1 VSTTA
6 ALLSAGVVAF
16 AGITMVLAPAVTKPT
31 VPFGVR
37 VPPERTRAPSVTAA
51 RHLYTVRAAAV
62 AACCTTAA
70 FLLPAGTSSWVSR
83 LILLLELAAGLGCQ
97 QLARRQVTAAKRAE
111 QWFTGRRQVV
121 VADTG
126 WRADPPRFPGRWLL
140 PALAVIAVTTVT
152 GVLRYPDLPAWLS
165 ITGGRLAS
173 KSPASA
179 FAPVIGMGYVTALWT
194 GLLLLAYRARPDLE
208 AADPAASAAR
218 YRVFLGRAAK
228 AVLALVACVNLSL
241 LLSALRTWRLLPLS
255 GDAAALVLAPFAAGL
270 ITVVIVLNRSGQGGF
285 RLARLSAQ
293 PAAPGPAD
301 RDDDRFWKA
310 GLLYVNRGDPA
321 LVVAARFGAGWTL
334 NLANP
339 AAWLVIAA
347 LIAAPAGI
355 AAILTALGNAPG

>member
-1 VSTTA
+1 VTTTA

-16 AGITMVLAPAVTKPT
+16 AGIAMVLAPALSKPT

-51 RHLYTVRAAAV
+51 RRAYTVRAAAV
-62 AACCTTAA
+62 MACCTAAA
-70 FLLPAGTSSWVSR
+70 FLLPAGTPWWLPR

-97 QLARRQVTAAKRAE
+97 QLARRQITAAKHTER
-111 QWFTGRRQVV
+111 WFAGRRQVV

-126 WRADPPRFPGRWLL
+126 WRADPPRFPVRWLF
-140 PALAVIAVTTVT
+140 PALVVIAATSAV
-152 GVLRYPDLPAWLS
+152 GVLRYPGLPAWLPV
-165 ITGGRLAS
+165 TGGRLAP

-179 FAPVIGMGYVTALWT
+179 FAAVIGQGYVTALWT
-194 GLLLLAYRARPDLE
+194 GLLLLAYRARPDLD
-208 AADPAASAAR
+208 APDPATSAAR
-218 YRVFLGRAAK
+218 YRLFLGRAAK
-228 AVLALVACVNLSL
+228 AVLALVACVNLTL

-255 GDAAALVLAPFAAGL
+255 GGAAVLVLAPFAAGL
-270 ITVVIVLNRSGQGGF
+270 ITVGIVLTRAGQGGF
-285 RLARLSAQ
+285 RLPLVGAQ
-293 PAAPGPAD
+293 PTGPGPAD

-321 LVVAARFGAGWTL
+321 LVVAARFGAGWTV

-347 LIAAPAGI
+347 LIAAPAGL

>member
-16 AGITMVLAPAVTKPT
+16 AGIAMILAPAVTKPT

-51 RHLYTVRAAAV
+51 RHRYMVRAAAV
-62 AACCTTAA
+62 AACCATAA

-97 QLARRQVTAAKRAE
+97 QLARRQITAAKRAE
-111 QWFTGRRQVV
+111 QWFAGRRQVV

-126 WRADPPRFPGRWLL
+126 WRADPPRFPVGWLL
-140 PALAVIAVTTVT
+140 PALAVIAVATVA
-152 GVLRYPDLPAWLS
+152 GVLRYPDLPARLS
-165 ITGGRLAS
+165 ATGGRLVP
-173 KSPASA
+173 KSAASA
-179 FAPVIGMGYVTALWT
+179 FAPVIGQAYVTALWT
-194 GLLLLAYRARPDLE
+194 GLLLLAYRARPDLD

-241 LLSALRTWRLLPLS
+241 LLSALHTWRLLTLS
-255 GDAAALVLAPFAAGL
+255 GGAAVLVLAPFAAGL
-270 ITVVIVLNRSGQGGF
+270 ITVGIVLKRAGQGGF
-285 RLARLSAQ
+285 LLAPVSK
-293 PAAPGPAD
+293 PPPGPSPAD

-321 LVVAARFGAGWTL
+321 LVVAARFGAGWTV

-347 LIAAPAGI
+347 LIAAPAGL
-355 AAILTALGNAPG
+355 AAILAALGHAPG